1 MVVVPLL
8 LAPLLM
14 AVATVLE
21 RRIGPAVAGW
31 VGAAP
36 VIIVIALFAVSAD
49 LGPGAAALLAVG
61 AAEHVVA
68 QVAYAASFALL
79 VRRLGTVLGL
89 SAGVG
94 AFVLVSLVLAL
105 LPQGRIPAAA
115 AVAAGVL
122 ALLAGRWLPTVP
134 RPLGP
139 RTAPRSGSGDSAGD
153 PDARGG
159 HRVGPVIAV
168 RGAVALV
175 AVGVVVTVAHLA
187 GPGAAGLVSAFPT
200 FSTALALLVARD
212 LGTPGVEA
220 VLTGTVRALPS
231 YLVFC
236 VTVWLVAPAMGIGA
250 AVALGLTACLAT
262 SRLVLPGRGASAV
275 ARLVRP
281 DR

>member
-8 LAPLLM
+8 FVPLLM

-36 VIIVIALFAVSAD
+36 VIIVIALLAVSAD
-49 LGPGAAALLAVG
+49 LGPGAAALLAGG

-79 VRRLGTVLGL
+79 VRRRGTVAGLG
-89 SAGVG
+89 AGVG
-94 AFVLVSLVLAL
+94 AFVLVSLALAP
-105 LPQGRIPAAA
+105 LPPGRLPAAA
-115 AVAAGVL
+115 AVGAGVV

-134 RPLGP
+134 RPVAAP
-139 RTAPRSGSGDSAGD
+139 TAPRSRPDD
-153 PDARGG
+153 PTGEPEVRGG

-175 AVGVVVTVAHLA
+175 AVGAVVAVAHLV

-212 LGTPGVEA
+212 RGGPAVAA
-220 VLTGTVRALPS
+220 VLTGTVRALPA
-231 YLVFC
+231 YLAFC
-236 VTVWLVAPAMGIGA
+236 VTVWLATPVTGVGA
-250 AVALGLTACLAT
+250 AVVLGLTACLAT
-262 SRLVLPGRGASAV
+262 SRLVLPARGTG
-275 ARLVRP
+275 
-281 DR
+281 DRTAAG

>member
-49 LGPGAAALLAVG
+49 LGPGAAALLAGG

-68 QVAYAASFALL
+68 QVAYAAAFALL
-79 VRRLGTVLGL
+79 VRRLGTVVGL

-94 AFVLVSLVLAL
+94 AFVLVSLALAL
-105 LPQGRIPAAA
+105 LPQGQLPAAA
-115 AVAAGVL
+115 AVVAGVV
-122 ALLAGRWLPTVP
+122 ALLTGRWLLPTVP
-134 RPLGP
+134 RARAP
-139 RTAPRSGSGDSAGD
+139 RTAPRSGPGDSAGD
-153 PDARGG
+153 PEARGG
-159 HRVGPVIAV
+159 HRVGPVIAA

-212 LGTPGVEA
+212 LGTPGVAA
-220 VLTGTVRALPS
+220 VLTGTVQALPA

-236 VTVWLVAPAMGIGA
+236 VTVWLAAPAMGIGA

-262 SRLVLPGRGASAV
+262 SRLVLPGAG
-275 ARLVRP
+275 P
-281 DR
+281 

>member
-49 LGPGAAALLAVG
+49 LGPGAAALLAGG

-68 QVAYAASFALL
+68 QVAYAAAFALL
-79 VRRLGTVLGL
+79 VRRLGTVVGL

-115 AVAAGVL
+115 AVAAGV
-122 ALLAGRWLPTVP
+122 
-134 RPLGP
+134 
-139 RTAPRSGSGDSAGD
+139 
-153 PDARGG
+153 
-159 HRVGPVIAV
+159 
-168 RGAVALV
+168 VALV

-212 LGTPGVEA
+212 LGTPGVAA
-220 VLTGTVRALPS
+220 VLTGTVRALPA

-236 VTVWLVAPAMGIGA
+236 VTVWLAAPAMGIGA

-262 SRLVLPGRGASAV
+262 SRLVLPGAG
-275 ARLVRP
+275 P
-281 DR
+281 